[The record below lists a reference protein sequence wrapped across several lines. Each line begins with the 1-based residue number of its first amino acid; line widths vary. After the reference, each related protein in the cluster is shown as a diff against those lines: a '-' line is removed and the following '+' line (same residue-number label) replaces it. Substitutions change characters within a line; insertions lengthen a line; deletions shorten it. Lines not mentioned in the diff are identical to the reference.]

1 MTSAPARPSPNRL
14 RQALAD
20 GEFFVAPG
28 LFDMI
33 TARLAQAQGF
43 AFGYASGYWL
53 TASAYG
59 LPDAGIAT
67 YSQMLERIETLVRTV
82 PGMAIIADADTGY
95 GGLLNVR
102 HTVQGYARAGVAAL
116 QLEDQEFPKRCGHSK
131 GKRVVP
137 VGEMVARIRVAV
149 EARDGADGPLIIA
162 RSDARAME
170 GLDAMLHRLD
180 AYARAG
186 ADILF
191 PEALTSAA
199 EMAHVAARLPLPG
212 MMNMADGG
220 HTPILPAAELK
231 AMGFAGAIF
240 PAMTALAAAAASER
254 ALKGLFETGTS
265 LNPGVDLFSFT
276 RMCSLLGFDEIYEQD
291 ARWADYDKP

>member
-1 MTSAPARPSPNRL
+1 MTSAPARL
-14 RQALAD
+14 RHALAS
-20 GEFFVAPG
+20 GEFFLAPG

-67 YSQMLERIETLVRTV
+67 FTQMLERIETLVRTV

-95 GGLLNVR
+95 GGLINVR
-102 HTVQGYARAGVAAL
+102 HTMLGYARAGVAAL
-116 QLEDQEFPKRCGHSK
+116 QLEDQEFPKRCGHAQ

-137 VGEMVARIRVAV
+137 VGDMVARIRVAV
-149 EARDGADGPLIIA
+149 EARDGQDGPLIIA

-170 GLDAMLHRLD
+170 GMDAMLRRLE
-180 AYARAG
+180 AYAAAG

-191 PEALTSAA
+191 PEALTTEA
-199 EMAHVAARLPLPG
+199 EMAHVAARLPGPA

-220 HTPILPAAELK
+220 HTPILPAATLQ

-240 PAMTALAAAAASER
+240 PAMTALAAAAANER
-254 ALKGLFETGTS
+254 ALRGLFETGTS
-265 LNPGVDLFSFT
+265 LNDGVELYSFA
-276 RMCSLLGFDEIYEQD
+276 RMCSLLGFDEVYAQD
-291 ARWADYDKP
+291 ARWAAFNQP